1 MPSGQK
7 GRVDMEEKRGPLSP
21 SEWRVMACLWTG
33 PKTLMELVHLL
44 KDSAG
49 WAKSTVTTMVRRM
62 EEKGLIDYETSG
74 RAKVFRAAL
83 AREDAAAVEADSLLE
98 RAFHGSVGLLVS
110 SLVDR
115 SSLSKADI
123 DELYA
128 ILDKAGEESK

>member
-1 MPSGQK
+1 
-7 GRVDMEEKRGPLSP
+7 MEGKRDALSP
-21 SEWRVMACLWTG
+21 SEWRVMECLWTG
-33 PKTLMELVHLL
+33 PKTLMELVRLL

-62 EEKGLIDYETSG
+62 EEKGLITYELSG
-74 RAKVFRAAL
+74 RTKIFRAVL
-83 AREDAAAVEADSLLE
+83 AREDAAAVETDSLLE

-110 SLVDR
+110 SLMER

-128 ILDKAGEESK
+128 ILDKAEEERK

>member
-1 MPSGQK
+1 M
-7 GRVDMEEKRGPLSP
+7 DDKRGPLSP
-21 SEWRVMACLWTG
+21 SEWRVMECLWTG
-33 PKTLMELVHLL
+33 PKTLMELVRAL
-44 KDSAG
+44 KDSAD

-83 AREDAAAVEADSLLE
+83 AREDAAAVGTDSLLE

-128 ILDKAGEESK
+128 ILDRAEEEAK

>member
-1 MPSGQK
+1 
-7 GRVDMEEKRGPLSP
+7 MEDRRDTLSP
-21 SEWRVMACLWTG
+21 SEWRVMECLWTG
-33 PKTLMELVHLL
+33 PKTLMELVRAL

-62 EEKGLIDYETSG
+62 EEKGLIDYETEG

-83 AREDAAAVEADSLLE
+83 AREDAAAAETDSLLA

-115 SSLSKADI
+115 SSLTRADI
-123 DELYA
+123 DDLYA
-128 ILDKAGEESK
+128 ILNKTEEESK

>member
-1 MPSGQK
+1 
-7 GRVDMEEKRGPLSP
+7 MEDRRDTLSP
-21 SEWRVMACLWTG
+21 SEWRVMECLWTG
-33 PKTLMELVHLL
+33 PKTLMELVRAL

-62 EEKGLIDYETSG
+62 EEKGLIDYETEG
-74 RAKVFRAAL
+74 RTKVFRAAL
-83 AREDAAAVEADSLLE
+83 AREDAAAAETDSLLA

-115 SSLSKADI
+115 SSLTRADI

-128 ILDKAGEESK
+128 ILDKAEEESK